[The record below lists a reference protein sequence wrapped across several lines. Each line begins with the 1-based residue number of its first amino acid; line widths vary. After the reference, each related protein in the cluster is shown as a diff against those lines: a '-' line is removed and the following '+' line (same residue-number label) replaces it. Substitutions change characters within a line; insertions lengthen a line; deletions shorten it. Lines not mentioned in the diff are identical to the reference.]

1 MNIFKCTKED
11 FNQIL
16 DHFEC
21 FWDRS
26 DAERLQKL
34 KILHHPIM
42 IYELGD
48 NAFVIKNESLVIAYL
63 FGIFST
69 TEPLAYIQF
78 IAVHSDYKRKG
89 HATALYK
96 YFAKKAFD
104 NKCKYLKSITS
115 PENQVSIYFHK
126 SIGMNLLGQPN
137 DNGIPVIKDYAGH
150 GQDRVVFLREIN
162 DSLFV

>member
-1 MNIFKCTKED
+1 MNIVKCTKDD

-16 DHFEC
+16 DNFEC
-21 FWDRS
+21 FWGCG
-26 DAERLQKL
+26 DAERLHKL

-48 NAFVIKNESLVIAYL
+48 NAFVVKNEELVIAYL

-78 IAVHSDYKRKG
+78 IAVHSDYKRAG

-96 YFAKKAFD
+96 HFVKKALD
-104 NKCKYLKSITS
+104 NDCKYLKAITS
-115 PENQVSIYFHK
+115 PSNKDSIFFHK
-126 SIGMNLLGQPN
+126 RIGMDLLGQPN
-137 DNGIPVIKDYAGH
+137 NDGIPVVKDYAGH
-150 GQDRVVFLREIN
+150 GLDRVVFFKELNE
-162 DSLFV
+162 LKFL